1 MERLSE
7 RKAGEEARVFHY
19 GDLGDMPTY
28 LADAEG
34 ETTTSY
40 VQGAGGLAEQREGE
54 ATSYPLIDGH
64 GDVTAITEAGG
75 GVESRQS
82 YGPWGEV
89 LEGPDLE
96 MGYLGAWERPT
107 DRTSGLVQMGAR
119 AYDPSL
125 GSFLSEDPVLG
136 HVGIGVSANR
146 YPYVWDNPLS
156 RYDLNGESVCGTAG
170 EAPIIGGAL
179 EKGCKFATEGN
190 PVQPAGWKTPKKSQS
205 TCPNWSR
212 LRRACFHTANP
223 SVRRRSSPQPH
234 RSFPVR
240 KKAEENSKRKSE
252 NSRTSYRPS
261 IPWVHVR
268 SPASPSP
275 SPGLLAL
282 SRFPAS

>member
-1 MERLSE
+1 
-7 RKAGEEARVFHY
+7 
-19 GDLGDMPTY
+19 MPTY

-190 PVQPAGWKTPKKSQS
+190 PVQPSG
-205 TCPNWSR
+205 
-212 LRRACFHTANP
+212 
-223 SVRRRSSPQPH
+223 VED
-234 RSFPVR
+234 
-240 KKAEENSKRKSE
+240 AEEIAKHVPELVKAAKSLLPHSE
-252 NSRTSYRPS
+252 PLCQKKIIASTSSIFPCQEESGGEFEEEERNSRTSYRPS
-261 IPWVHVR
+261 IPWVHIR